1 VADLAARLPHQS
13 GIFSK
18 RRLTLSTGSSEAT
31 ASSEEADVVLTVDC
45 LERVGEARQIAQEEE
60 SYLALPDETDLAQL

>member
-1 VADLAARLPHQS
+1 
-13 GIFSK
+13 
-18 RRLTLSTGSSEAT
+18 
-31 ASSEEADVVLTVDC
+31 VLTVDC